1 MGLGRKDSRPWHAW
15 SPVYR
20 QGSAGEVITT
30 RGKEFPVRVVAGV
43 FSAMLE
49 PGVCILENP
58 DGKQYTV
65 TIPVEGGNL
74 WDIIDDAEAFPPDT
88 AAEALAAAV
97 TGFLEDNP
105 VVTMQVEGIT
115 NAGTAGKDALLA
127 ETQADA
133 RAAIGAGTSNL
144 AIGTTG
150 STAKAGNW
158 APAVADLSDA
168 SAWVEDALTGT
179 PAEARDAIE
188 AVTLAESLAEAQ
200 ARIAAWAGADAYID
214 FTNKPDGDPPSVL
227 DTGQAVDFV
236 YGSSDW
242 KPRILDGK
250 LLTQATLPGS
260 NYADYYQATLDED
273 CHAFGTRFTVDTADG
288 STQGIMCIAVWAG
301 VYQTQ
306 GTVVPHSPAHI
317 TIDTTAG
324 GWQWW
329 VNGPGATYPT
339 SYLKA
344 AKTGTFTPPASDGD
358 AVWEVAGFVDAENGI
373 AYLYLP
379 GPDVATGSRIVTVTD
394 AEIAASMTA
403 QSVPV
408 TTLAACLDGANVVMV
423 EHQANVTAN
432 TAIMPRFLDMWGETR
447 RLSRDRGRALRVRA
461 TVAPAASAVQYAP
474 TTQQAKT
481 IGTSTTIV
489 YTDTGNT
496 VAATVTATAGPTGRI
511 NFRIPAVCIEFGG
524 STSRSVTDGAITAA
538 STTLTSAT
546 AAFVTDDVGRQ
557 ITVFGAGPGGSNLT
571 TTIASRTNGTTVVL
585 SDAADTT
592 VASAGKVRIYTPT
605 ETIIYGRLTATGGS
619 QTTPFPDP
627 VLRGRAGER
636 WTGPMELVATGQTP
650 NSTKVWTFSLS
661 RFSFGDGSA
670 TIKFGG
676 SSTAVYPSLNIHA
689 MPS

>member
-1 MGLGRKDSRPWHAW
+1 MS
-15 SPVYR
+15 VYR
-20 QGSAGEVITT
+20 ILHRRGTAAAWTDADPVLATSERGFQLPDEDFPNGRWKTGKGGLNWSDLPYDDDPEVAFPTSTVTGRAVIT
-30 RGKEFPVRVVAGV
+30 GDA
-43 FSAMLE
+43 A
-49 PGVCILENP
+49 
-58 DGKQYTV
+58 
-65 TIPVEGGNL
+65 EGRTALG
-74 WDIIDDAEAFPPDT
+74 ATT
-88 AAEALAAAV
+88 AAA
-97 TGFLEDNP
+97 
-105 VVTMQVEGIT
+105 
-115 NAGTAGKDALLA
+115 
-127 ETQADA
+127 
-133 RAAIGAGTSNL
+133 
-144 AIGTTG
+144 
-150 STAKAGNW
+150 
-158 APAVADLSDA
+158 
-168 SAWVEDALTGT
+168 ALT
-179 PAEARDAIE
+179 D
-188 AVTLAESLAEAQ
+188 AQ

-214 FTNKPDGDPPSVL
+214 FTNKADGDPPSVL

-236 YGSSDW
+236 YGSSNW
-242 KPRILDGK
+242 KPRIVDGK
-250 LLTQATLPGS
+250 LLAQATLPGS

-317 TIDTTAG
+317 TIDTTTG

-358 AVWEVAGFVDAENGI
+358 AVWETAGFIDADNGI

-423 EHQANVTAN
+423 EHQANATAN
-432 TAIMPRFLDMWGETR
+432 TALLPRFLDMWGETR

-511 NFRIPAVCIEFGG
+511 NFRIP
-524 STSRSVTDGAITAA
+524 RSV
-538 STTLTSAT
+538 SSL
-546 AAFVTDDVGRQ
+546 
-557 ITVFGAGPGGSNLT
+557 
-571 TTIASRTNGTTVVL
+571 VVL
-585 SDAADTT
+585 
-592 VASAGKVRIYTPT
+592 
-605 ETIIYGRLTATGGS
+605 
-619 QTTPFPDP
+619 
-627 VLRGRAGER
+627 RAG
-636 WTGPMELVATGQTP
+636 L
-650 NSTKVWTFSLS
+650 SLMG
-661 RFSFGDGSA
+661 R
-670 TIKFGG
+670 
-676 SSTAVYPSLNIHA
+676 SLRRR
-689 MPS
+689 PR